1 MLSDPFLR
9 VAFLVYVVCIIFV
22 EKKVRTF
29 LIVIFLFIAVH
40 IYSGDIKFQGITVNK
55 GLPHT
60 DVTSV
65 AQDSTGY
72 IYFGSYSGLA
82 RYDGFSIKVFR
93 SKQHDFRNVY
103 YNRITSLLLFDKDE
117 LWIGSQGGVEVFNTT
132 TQQISKQLTAEDSSK
147 TTRVSNF
154 YLKFRDKEGK
164 VWALDNFK
172 IFLISKLNDTT
183 LNLNMLNNEFEL
195 LPDINIFNV
204 LPDKNGGVWLLSF
217 DNLYYL
223 TSTDL
228 SKARLLKSI
237 SLSKNIS
244 TEIGGIYLGS
254 ILDKFGNIWVSNS
267 RNLCCFTPKVID
279 DEIIINDYEIFNYTS
294 HFKDEPTF
302 QGEIENVNSIY
313 VDSEYNIWVSSF
325 SGLIK
330 VDKHTLKG
338 ESRLLLYSENPA
350 GVSGLSSNKV
360 SQVFQSK
367 NGTLFVGSFGG
378 GVIYFD
384 PNPKP
389 FHTILPFGET
399 ALSSFST
406 SFVRSVVEIN
416 NKIWIG
422 TVGSGLVI
430 YDTQT
435 QKYKFINS
443 DMPLGKRL
451 NGDNI
456 RSMVVDKDWNV
467 WVATLNG
474 LNIINI
480 NNYSVEYLDVSTPT
494 KNDVALPSNQVQALN
509 IDRFGRVWVGYW
521 HKDIACVTRHSKGV
535 YSVNR
540 YPKGSQRNQPKSD
553 FVNTIFSDFD
563 KNELLISTVSGV
575 EKFTFSAFGDVV
587 SIVQLESKSDDDK
600 QLLSK
605 YIWPIQKQN
614 DSIYWFGT
622 LGGGFSKV
630 VIRDENF
637 EVIEN
642 YSVDN
647 GAPFNDIEGLIIDV
661 NGYLWIAGAGL
672 ARFNPTTGE
681 FWNFD
686 TNDGL
691 QGESFKIGASHK
703 GQSGLLYF
711 GGIKG
716 LTYFYPSE
724 IVPDNVRLKP
734 GITGF
739 YLFNQLVEPGVQ
751 YDGRILLNKDIAITE
766 KLVLK
771 SNQNELA
778 FKVSSFHYSNPGKN
792 RFEYFLE
799 GSGKKWIKLP
809 RGSNTIYFSNL
820 EPGLYNLKVRTWNND
835 GIKSDY
841 ETVLEIEILHPW
853 WKSQWAFVLYFLIL
867 GLIILGSI
875 RLVLLFSRL
884 KSNLVLKVEEERQKE
899 ELHQLKLRFFT
910 NISHELRTPLTLI
923 LSPIEKLRS
932 DQLNKLQRTKYLA
945 ILEQNAQRLLNLVNE
960 LIDFRRAEL
969 GKVDLLVGEND
980 LKQFIGQLLVAFQ
993 ELAGE
998 KNIEINFEYNCT
1010 KNKFWFDSVHLE
1022 KILFNLLSNAI
1033 KNTQAGGTVSVKVF
1047 NKSDINA
1054 TYPNV
1059 FTIEPEVVADE
1070 YFYITVL
1077 DNGIGI
1083 SEKSLPEIFNRFFQV
1098 NNRVTEKH
1106 LGSGIGLAIVK
1117 GLVLAHKG
1125 YIKVSSERDKGTEFI
1140 IAMPASLT
1148 VYSEDEKVN
1157 EQTPDNELSSHIVF
1171 NNINETVNSNWGS
1184 YLLPQEKKIMIV
1196 EDNAEVRNYLSDE
1209 LSKYFTVIQ
1218 ASNGLEAIGKLNESL
1233 PDLVITDVMMPLSD
1247 GIELTQKL
1255 KSDSKT
1261 MRIPV
1266 IMLTARNSQL
1276 NEEEGVEAGADL
1288 YLRKPFSMKLLELY
1302 IRNLLKLDS
1311 AIVELDKADVYK
1323 ELRAK
1328 AQDVKERQFLQKTL
1342 DIIEEHLDD
1351 LSFSVD
1357 DLVREVSMGRT
1368 MFYKRI
1374 KQVTGISAKEIIRT
1388 IRLKRSQELL
1398 ASSDITISE
1407 VKDLVGFGSISHFTQ
1422 SFKKQFGITP
1432 SEFIKKHRK

>member
-1 MLSDPFLR
+1 VR
-9 VAFLVYVVCIIFV
+9 V
-22 EKKVRTF
+22 F
-29 LIVIFLFIAVH
+29 LIAIFIFITDYS
-40 IYSGDIKFQGITVNK
+40 YSGDINFQGITVNK

-72 IYFGSYSGLA
+72 IYFGTYSGLA

-132 TQQISKQLTAEDSSK
+132 TQQISTQLTVEDSSK

-172 IFLISKLNDTT
+172 VYLISKLNDTS
-183 LNLNMLNNEFEL
+183 LNLSMLNNELEL
-195 LPDINIFNV
+195 FPDINVFNV
-204 LPDKNGGVWLLSF
+204 LPDKNGGVWILSF

-223 TSTDL
+223 TSTNF
-228 SKARLLKSI
+228 SEARLLKPI

-244 TEIGGIYLGS
+244 TDIGGIYLGS
-254 ILDKFGNIWVSNS
+254 MVDKFGNIWVSNS
-267 RNLCCFTPKVID
+267 RNLCCFTPIVIG
-279 DEIIINDYEIFNYTS
+279 DEIIVNDYEIFSYS
-294 HFKDEPTF
+294 SYFKDDPTF
-302 QGEIENVNSIY
+302 QGKIENVNSIFA
-313 VDSEYNIWVSSF
+313 DSEYNIWVSSF

-330 VDKHTLKG
+330 VEKHSLKK
-338 ESRLLLYSENPA
+338 ESRLALYAENPA
-350 GVSGLSSNKV
+350 GVSGLTSNKV

-367 NGTLFVGSFGG
+367 SGTLFAGSFGG

-399 ALSSFST
+399 ALSSFSS

-416 NKIWIG
+416 NQIWIG
-422 TVGSGLVI
+422 TVGSGLAI
-430 YDTQT
+430 FDTQT

-443 DMPLGKRL
+443 TMALGKRL

-474 LNIINI
+474 INIINI
-480 NNYSVEYLDVSTPT
+480 NNYNVEYLDVTTPT
-494 KNDVALPSNQVQALN
+494 KNNVALPSNQVQALN

-521 HKDIACVTRHSKGV
+521 NNDIACVTRHSKGV
-535 YSVNR
+535 FSINR
-540 YPKGSQRNQPKSD
+540 YAKGMQKNQIKTD
-553 FVNTIFSDFD
+553 YVNTIFSDFD

-575 EKFTFSAFGDVV
+575 EKFTFSALGDVV
-587 SIVQLESKSDDDK
+587 SIVQLESRYDDDK

-614 DSIYWFGT
+614 DSVYWFGT

-630 VIRDENF
+630 VICNDYLK
-637 EVIEN
+637 VLEN

-703 GQSGLLYF
+703 GQSGMLYF
-711 GGIKG
+711 GGLMG

-724 IVPDNVRLKP
+724 IVPDNVKSKP

-739 YLFNQLVEPGVQ
+739 YLFNQLVEPGMQ
-751 YDGRILLNKDIAITE
+751 FDGKILLNKDVAITD

-778 FKVSSFHYSNPGKN
+778 FNVSSFHYSNPGKN
-792 RFEYFLE
+792 SFEYILE
-799 GSGKKWIKLP
+799 GSGKNWMKLP

-820 EPGLYNLKVRTWNND
+820 EPGQYRLRVRTWNND

-841 ETVLEIEILHPW
+841 EKILRIEILHPW
-853 WKSQWAFVLYFLIL
+853 WNSHWAFLLYFLIL
-867 GLIILGSI
+867 GVVILGLI
-875 RLVLLFSRL
+875 RLVILFSRL
-884 KSNLVLKVEEERQKE
+884 KSNLLLKVEEERQKE

-932 DQLNKLQRTKYLA
+932 EQLNKLQRTKYLA

-1010 KNKFWFDSVHLE
+1010 KNKFSFDSVHLE

-1033 KNTQAGGTVSVKVF
+1033 KNTQTGGTVSIKVH
-1047 NKSDINA
+1047 NKSHIDA
-1054 TYPNV
+1054 TFSSV
-1059 FTIEPEVVADE
+1059 FTVEPEVITDE
-1070 YFYITVL
+1070 YFFITVL

-1098 NNRVTEKH
+1098 NNRVSEKH

-1117 GLVLAHKG
+1117 GLVLVHKG
-1125 YIKVSSERDKGTEFI
+1125 YIMVSSERDKGTEFI
-1140 IAMPASLT
+1140 VALPASLS
-1148 VYSEDEKVN
+1148 VYSEN
-1157 EQTPDNELSSHIVF
+1157 EMEREDLSDNELSSQIVF
-1171 NNINETVNSNWGS
+1171 NKITETVDSNWGDII
-1184 YLLPQEKKIMIV
+1184 LPKEKKIMIV

-1209 LSKYFTVIQ
+1209 LSKYFTVIE
-1218 ASNGLEAIGKLNESL
+1218 AANGLEAFEKLNDSL
-1233 PDLVITDVMMPLSD
+1233 PDLIITDVMMPLSD

-1261 MRIPV
+1261 MKIPV

-1302 IRNLLKLDS
+1302 VRNLLKLDS
-1311 AIVELDKADVYK
+1311 TIVELDKTDVYK

-1328 AQDVKERQFLQKTL
+1328 AQDIKERLFLQKTL
-1342 DIIEEHLDD
+1342 DIIEERLDD

-1357 DLVREVSMGRT
+1357 DLVREVAMGRT

-1374 KQVTGISAKEIIRT
+1374 KQLTGISAKEIIRT

-1398 ASSDITISE
+1398 ASSDKTISE
-1407 VKDLVGFGSISHFTQ
+1407 VKDMVGFGSISHFTQ

-1432 SEFIKKHRK
+1432 SEFIKNYRK